1 MKIPNAVKPVLA
13 IAPLAL
19 LVACAGQQTE
29 PSTLTHT
36 ETNAATQSLVVVQ
49 ADPQVKQNNNDSI
62 GLSEQPHV
70 TAEVGENGKINNKDS
85 HPATQ
90 ESESLA
96 MAKILETTP
105 ATTNGTHNNRHPDTA
120 KQTLNT
126 SEGDAMT
133 TLVIENSHLFNQ
145 QMATMAATSAQQGE
159 LFDKSERALPKDE
172 KVFFGFGKNTLNESD
187 IDRIRKAGKYLAKNP
202 QMRVILHGHTD
213 ARGQDTYNRNLS
225 VKRAEEVASILT
237 QEGAKASQIEVF
249 GWGSERPLVS
259 NTLYQ
264 ENRRVEIQF
273 EEVKFAAN

>member
-1 MKIPNAVKPVLA
+1 
-13 IAPLAL
+13 
-19 LVACAGQQTE
+19 
-29 PSTLTHT
+29 
-36 ETNAATQSLVVVQ
+36 
-49 ADPQVKQNNNDSI
+49 
-62 GLSEQPHV
+62 
-70 TAEVGENGKINNKDS
+70 
-85 HPATQ
+85 
-90 ESESLA
+90 
-96 MAKILETTP
+96 
-105 ATTNGTHNNRHPDTA
+105 
-120 KQTLNT
+120 
-126 SEGDAMT
+126 MT